1 MKVTRLKELG
11 AYIVSKIGPVSQL
24 KLAKLI
30 YLIEWGFY
38 REHGVQLTNAYYMR
52 ERRGPVP
59 ATFRSELEE
68 MVGFELLMKR
78 GFVTHGPRPRFE
90 ARFTTTEQSFIDASL
105 QRYRHRSERDLLL
118 ATYLSEPMKAVLKEE
133 RSGATRKHEG
143 IRFQRFP
150 SKAHGLRTQNVS
162 EPVDFEF
169 VAPHEISDDDTVAT
183 MESFVRG
190 FPLISTAQG
199 LPQDDEQRQ

>member
-1 MKVTRLKELG
+1 MKVTRLKELA
-11 AYIVSKIGPVSQL
+11 AYIVSKTGPVSQL

-38 REHGVQLTNAYYMR
+38 REHGVQLTKAYYMR

-59 ATFRSELEE
+59 ATFGSELEE
-68 MVGFELLMKR
+68 MVGFELVMNR
-78 GFVTHGPRPRFE
+78 GLVTHGPRPRFE
-90 ARFTTTEQSFIDASL
+90 PRFMEIERSFIDASL

-150 SKAHGLRTQNVS
+150 SKAHGSRAHGVS
-162 EPVDFEF
+162 ESVDFEL
-169 VAPHEISDDDTVAT
+169 VAPQEMTDDDTTAV
-183 MESFVRG
+183 MESFVQAL
-190 FPLISTAQG
+190 PLMSTAQV
-199 LPQDDEQRQ
+199 LPSDDQ